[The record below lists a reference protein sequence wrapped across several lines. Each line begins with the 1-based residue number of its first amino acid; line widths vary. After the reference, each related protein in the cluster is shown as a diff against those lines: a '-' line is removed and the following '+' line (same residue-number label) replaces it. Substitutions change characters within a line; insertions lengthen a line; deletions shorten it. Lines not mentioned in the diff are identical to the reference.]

1 MPRTPPPR
9 PLRLRASTA
18 RRAIFR
24 DERGVSAVEFALI
37 LPVLIV
43 LYLGGVELS
52 HTISVDRKVTSVAS
66 AVGDLVA
73 QGSTIDNNEMTQIFN
88 AATAIMAP
96 YTVAPLK
103 MVVSSVEVSSK
114 GDKVLWS
121 DGYHTSGRAAGSAV
135 TLPAGVRIEG
145 TTLIMAEV
153 DYTYT
158 PTLGQI
164 FTDTIALS
172 DTFYLRPRS
181 VNEVIRQ

>member
-1 MPRTPPPR
+1 MPRNHGHHPPGSSAAG
-9 PLRLRASTA
+9 LR
-18 RRAIFR
+18 RRFPC

-37 LPVLIV
+37 LPVLII

-73 QGSTIDNNEMTQIFN
+73 QGSTIDNDEMAHIFN

-96 YTVAPLK
+96 YTVGPLK
-103 MVVSSVEVSSK
+103 MVVSSVEVSAK

-121 DGYHTSGRAAGSAV
+121 DGYHTSGRAVGSAV

-164 FTDTIALS
+164 FTDTIDLS

-181 VNEVIRQ
+181 VDKVARQ

>member
-1 MPRTPPPR
+1 MPRNHGQLSSGSPAAG
-9 PLRLRASTA
+9 L
-18 RRAIFR
+18 RRAYVR

-37 LPVLIV
+37 LPVLVI

-73 QGSTIDNNEMTQIFN
+73 QGSTIDDDEMTNIFN

-96 YTVAPLK
+96 YAVGPLK
-103 MVVSSVEVSSK
+103 MVVSSVEVTSK
-114 GDKVLWS
+114 GDTVAWS

-164 FTDTIALS
+164 FTDSIELS

-181 VNEVIRQ
+181 VDKVGRQ

>member
-1 MPRTPPPR
+1 MTQSPDRRPCRPPAN
-9 PLRLRASTA
+9 RLR
-18 RRAIFR
+18 RRFR
-24 DERGVSAVEFALI
+24 GDERAVSAVEFALI

-52 HTISVDRKVTSVAS
+52 HTISVDRKVTAVAS

-73 QGSTIDNNEMTQIFN
+73 QASSIDNAEMNHIFT

-103 MVVSSVEVSSK
+103 MVVSSVEISSK
-114 GDKVLWS
+114 GNKVLWS
-121 DGYHTSGRAAGSAV
+121 DGYHASGRAVGSAV

-145 TTLIMAEV
+145 TTLIMSEV

-164 FTDTIALS
+164 FTDSIKLS

-181 VNEVIRQ
+181 VDKVERQ

>member
-1 MPRTPPPR
+1 MTQAPDQPPYCPPAGLLPHR
-9 PLRLRASTA
+9 FLG
-18 RRAIFR
+18 
-24 DERGVSAVEFALI
+24 DERAVSAVEFALI

-52 HTISVDRKVTSVAS
+52 HTISVDRKVTAVAS

-73 QGSTIDNNEMTQIFN
+73 QAKSIDNAEMNHIFT

-96 YTVAPLK
+96 YPVAPLK

-114 GDKVLWS
+114 GDKILWS
-121 DGYHTSGRAAGSAV
+121 NGYHTAGRAVGSAV
-135 TLPAGVRIEG
+135 SLPAAVRIEG
-145 TTLIMAEV
+145 TTLIMSEA

-164 FTDTIALS
+164 FTESITLS

-181 VNEVIRQ
+181 ADKVERQ